1 MKATV
6 VKKYELSNEDT
17 QALERA
23 KEILNEL
30 CVQGFEDDFYENENV
45 YLENTIGSIEAVL
58 ENDGEDWI
66 KWKRKE

>member
-6 VKKYELSNEDT
+6 VKKYELSNEDAR
-17 QALERA
+17 ALERA

-30 CVQGFEDDFYENENV
+30 CEQGFEDDFCAKECID
-45 YLENTIGSIEAVL
+45 LSDIIGSIEAVL

-66 KWKRKE
+66 

>member
-17 QALERA
+17 RALERA

-30 CVQGFEDDFYENENV
+30 CEQGFEDDFCGKECID
-45 YLENTIGSIEAVL
+45 LGDIIGAIETVL

-66 KWKRKE
+66 

>member
-17 QALERA
+17 RALERA

-30 CVQGFEDDFYENENV
+30 CEQGYEDDLCGKECV
-45 YLENTIGSIEAVL
+45 DLENTIGSIEAVL
-58 ENDGEDWI
+58 ENDGEDWV
-66 KWKRKE
+66 

>member
-17 QALERA
+17 RALERA

-30 CVQGFEDDFYENENV
+30 CERGFEDDFYGKECVDLGNI
-45 YLENTIGSIEAVL
+45 IGSIEAVL

-66 KWKRKE
+66 